1 MPMSSSGTIY
11 SFFNTGAVVGT
22 CASVY
27 VCTPDAE
34 RKIAGPIIT
43 FVVLAVAVGNFIKML
58 LNSDATMI
66 EKMFTFLAA
75 IFGLLHLIAE
85 CIEHERLLMIARA
98 GGATCLSIWNM
109 ALIERVARSRQAAEA
124 DIQNNAAPT
133 RASSNSELFE
143 STNEQP
149 TRISCV

>member
-1 MPMSSSGTIY
+1 MPMSSSGTTIY
-11 SFFNTGAVVGT
+11 SFFNTGAVVGA
-22 CASVY
+22 CVSVY

-58 LNSDATMI
+58 LNNEASMI
-66 EKMFTFLAA
+66 EKIFTFLAA

-109 ALIERVARSRQAAEA
+109 ALIDRVERSKRANPIA
-124 DIQNNAAPT
+124 NNAP
-133 RASSNSELFE
+133 SNSEQFE
-143 STNEQP
+143 TGNEP
-149 TRISCV
+149 LTRISCV